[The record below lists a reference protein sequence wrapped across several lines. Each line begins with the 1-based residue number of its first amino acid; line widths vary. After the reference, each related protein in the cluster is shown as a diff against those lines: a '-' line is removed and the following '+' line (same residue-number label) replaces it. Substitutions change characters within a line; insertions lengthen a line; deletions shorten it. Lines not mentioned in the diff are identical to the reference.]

1 MDRVDDLGWGA
12 LLLGI
17 SFHVLRL
24 LAVSR
29 AWQNIIAAAYPGK
42 EIRWRSIVAAVF
54 AGVGINAIVPARG
67 GEVVRIFLAKRSVED
82 SSYATVTSTLLLLGV
97 FDFVLAGSLV
107 IWAGLAGFLPGL
119 DKLGP
124 SFDFGWAVDNPRG
137 AVIGV
142 LVVLAILLA
151 VLLWFAEQIG
161 DFKQRIAQGFA
172 ALRDFRFYLRR
183 VALWQAV
190 DWSCR
195 LVAVL
200 FFLSAFGLPAT
211 LHNALL
217 VQVSAGLA
225 SLLPISPGGIGTEQ
239 AFLLYLFSGQ
249 VSELCAPRV
258 QRRHAADADGG
269 QRCARVRRDL
279 PHVEDGRL
287 ARARCAVAAVATVP
301 RYSSSVPDDGP
312 TLDAAR

>member
-1 MDRVDDLGWGA
+1 LVA

-17 SFHVLRL
+17 SFHVVRL

-54 AGVGINAIVPARG
+54 AGVGVNAIVPARG
-67 GEVVRIFLAKRSVED
+67 GDVVRIFLAKRSIDD
-82 SSYATVTSTLLLLGV
+82 SSYATVTSTVLLLGV

-107 IWAGLAGFLPGL
+107 IWAGAAGLLPGL

-249 VSELCAPRV
+249 VSNSALLAFSVGMRLTLMAV
-258 QRRHAADADGG
+258 NAALGFAAIFLTLKTVDWRA
-269 QRCARVRRDL
+269 
-279 PHVEDGRL
+279 HV
-287 ARARCAVAAVATVP
+287 AQSP
-301 RYSSSVPDDGP
+301 P
-312 TLDAAR
+312 

>member
-1 MDRVDDLGWGA
+1 MIDPIWNAVEVFWDRVDDLAWGA

-54 AGVGINAIVPARG
+54 AGVGINAILPARG
-67 GEVVRIFLAKRSVED
+67 GEVVRIFLAKRSVEG
-82 SSYATVTSTLLLLGV
+82 SSYATVTSTVLLLGV
-97 FDFVLAGSLV
+97 FDLTLAGSLV
-107 IWAGLAGFLPGL
+107 IWAGVAGLLPGL

-142 LVVLAILLA
+142 LVVLLILLA

-161 DFKQRIAQGFA
+161 DFKQHIAQGFT

-190 DWSCR
+190 DWTCR
-195 LVAVL
+195 LVAVF

-225 SLLPISPGGIGTEQ
+225 SLVPISPGGIGTEQ

-249 VSELCAPRV
+249 VSNSALLAFSVGMRLTLMAV
-258 QRRHAADADGG
+258 NAVLGFAAIFLTLKTVDW
-269 QRCARVRRDL
+269 
-279 PHVEDGRL
+279 
-287 ARARCAVAAVATVP
+287 RAHMAESP
-301 RYSSSVPDDGP
+301 P
-312 TLDAAR
+312 

>member
-1 MDRVDDLGWGA
+1 LIDPIWNAVEVFWDRVDDLAWGA

-29 AWQNIIAAAYPGK
+29 AWQNIIAAAYPDK

-67 GEVVRIFLAKRSVED
+67 GEVVRIALAKRSVEG
-82 SSYATVTSTLLLLGV
+82 SSYATVTSTILLLGV
-97 FDFVLAGSLV
+97 FDFILAGSLV
-107 IWAGLAGFLPGL
+107 IWAGVAGLLPGL

-124 SFDFGWAVDNPRG
+124 SFDFGWAVDNSRE
-137 AVIGV
+137 VFIGF
-142 LVVLAILLA
+142 LVVLAIVLA

-161 DFKQRIAQGFA
+161 DFKQHIAQGFT
-172 ALRDFRFYLRR
+172 ALRDVRFYLRR
-183 VALWQAV
+183 VALWQAI
-190 DWSCR
+190 DWMCR
-195 LVAVL
+195 LVAVF

-249 VSELCAPRV
+249 VSNSALLAFSVGMRLTLMAV
-258 QRRHAADADGG
+258 NAALGFAAIFLTLKTVDWRAHV
-269 QRCARVRRDL
+269 ARS
-279 PHVEDGRL
+279 P
-287 ARARCAVAAVATVP
+287 P
-301 RYSSSVPDDGP
+301 
-312 TLDAAR
+312 

>member
-1 MDRVDDLGWGA
+1 V
-12 LLLGI
+12 

-42 EIRWRSIVAAVF
+42 QIRWRSIVAAVF
-54 AGVGINAIVPARG
+54 AGVGVNAIVPARG
-67 GEVVRIFLAKRSVED
+67 GDVVRIFLAKRSIDD
-82 SSYATVTSTLLLLGV
+82 SSYATVTSTVLLLGV

-107 IWAGLAGFLPGL
+107 IWAGVAGLLPGL

-124 SFDFGWAVDNPRG
+124 SFDFGWAVDNPRR
-137 AVIGV
+137 AIIGI

-183 VALWQAV
+183 VAFWQAI

-249 VSELCAPRV
+249 VSNSALLAFSVGMRLTLMAV
-258 QRRHAADADGG
+258 NAALGFAAIFLTLKTVDWRA
-269 QRCARVRRDL
+269 
-279 PHVEDGRL
+279 HV
-287 ARARCAVAAVATVP
+287 AQSP
-301 RYSSSVPDDGP
+301 P
-312 TLDAAR
+312 

>member
-82 SSYATVTSTLLLLGV
+82 SSYATVTSTVLLLGV
-97 FDFVLAGSLV
+97 FDLILAGSLV
-107 IWAGLAGFLPGL
+107 TWAGLAGLLPGL

-142 LVVLAILLA
+142 LAVLAILLA

-249 VSELCAPRV
+249 VSNSALLAFSVGMRLTLMAV
-258 QRRHAADADGG
+258 NAALGFAAIFVTLKTVDWRA
-269 QRCARVRRDL
+269 
-279 PHVEDGRL
+279 HV
-287 ARARCAVAAVATVP
+287 AQSP
-301 RYSSSVPDDGP
+301 P
-312 TLDAAR
+312 

>member
-1 MDRVDDLGWGA
+1 MIDPIWNAVEVFWGRVDDLGWGA

-42 EIRWRSIVAAVF
+42 KIRWRSIVAAVF
-54 AGVGINAIVPARG
+54 AGVGVNAIVPARG
-67 GEVVRIFLAKRSVED
+67 GDVVRIFLAKRSIEG
-82 SSYATVTSTLLLLGV
+82 SSYATVTSSVLLLGV
-97 FDFVLAGSLV
+97 FDFILAGSLV
-107 IWAGLAGFLPGL
+107 IWAGIAGLLPGL

-124 SFDFGWAVDNPRG
+124 SFDFGWAVDNPRR
-137 AVIGV
+137 AIIAF
-142 LVVLAILLA
+142 LVVLAILAA

-161 DFKQRIAQGFA
+161 DFKEHIAQGFS
-172 ALRDFRFYLRR
+172 ALRDFRYYLRR

-190 DWSCR
+190 DWCCR
-195 LVAVL
+195 LVAVF

-239 AFLLYLFSGQ
+239 AFLIYLFSGQ
-249 VSELCAPRV
+249 VSRSALLAFSVGMRLTLMAV
-258 QRRHAADADGG
+258 NAALGFAAIFLTLKTVDWRA
-269 QRCARVRRDL
+269 
-279 PHVEDGRL
+279 HV
-287 ARARCAVAAVATVP
+287 AQSP
-301 RYSSSVPDDGP
+301 P
-312 TLDAAR
+312 

>member
-1 MDRVDDLGWGA
+1 
-12 LLLGI
+12 
-17 SFHVLRL
+17 
-24 LAVSR
+24 
-29 AWQNIIAAAYPGK
+29 
-42 EIRWRSIVAAVF
+42 
-54 AGVGINAIVPARG
+54 VPARG
-67 GEVVRIFLAKRSVED
+67 GDVVRIFFAKRSIEG
-82 SSYATVTSTLLLLGV
+82 SSYATIASTVVLLSL
-97 FDFVLAGSLV
+97 FDFVVASSLV
-107 IWAGLAGFLPGL
+107 LWAAIAGLLPGL
-119 DKLGP
+119 GSLGP
-124 SFDFGWAVDNPRG
+124 SFDFGWAVDNPRRFI
-137 AVIGV
+137 IGL

-151 VLLWFAEQIG
+151 VLLWYAEQIG

-172 ALRDFRFYLRR
+172 ALRDFRLYLRR

-249 VSELCAPRV
+249 VSRSALLAFSVGMRLTLITV
-258 QRRHAADADGG
+258 NAALGFAAIFLTLKTVDWRA
-269 QRCARVRRDL
+269 
-279 PHVEDGRL
+279 HV
-287 ARARCAVAAVATVP
+287 AQSP
-301 RYSSSVPDDGP
+301 P
-312 TLDAAR
+312 

>member
-1 MDRVDDLGWGA
+1 MIDPIWNAVEVFLDRVDDLGWGA

-82 SSYATVTSTLLLLGV
+82 SSYATVTSTVLLLGV
-97 FDFVLAGSLV
+97 FDLILAGSLV
-107 IWAGLAGFLPGL
+107 IWAGLAGLLPGL

-142 LVVLAILLA
+142 PRRPRDPARRPALV
-151 VLLWFAEQIG
+151 
-161 DFKQRIAQGFA
+161 
-172 ALRDFRFYLRR
+172 RR
-183 VALWQAV
+183 A
-190 DWSCR
+190 DR
-195 LVAVL
+195 
-200 FFLSAFGLPAT
+200 GL
-211 LHNALL
+211 
-217 VQVSAGLA
+217 Q
-225 SLLPISPGGIGTEQ
+225 
-239 AFLLYLFSGQ
+239 
-249 VSELCAPRV
+249 
-258 QRRHAADADGG
+258 AADRPGL
-269 QRCARVRRDL
+269 RS
-279 PHVEDGRL
+279 
-287 ARARCAVAAVATVP
+287 AA
-301 RYSSSVPDDGP
+301 
-312 TLDAAR
+312 